1 VTIELSTL
9 GPVALRDDRSALL
22 AGRRKVLALLA
33 YLAHVENPVSRTD
46 LARRFWPTSN
56 EARAKQSLRQALSE
70 LRNAVG
76 DALEV
81 QPDQVTLHRDSLA
94 LDSRRFAEE
103 ISNES
108 WASAL
113 ACWQGEFLTGL
124 EDVGDHVWRDWLRQE
139 RAVYAEQFHRARV
152 ATGEQEIVAAPMP
165 AATPA
170 TDHVRTSPTDPGS
183 QPRDFSLGLLGT
195 LSTDARAVIET
206 AAVIGVHSPG
216 CLLRSVTSLSEAGF
230 ESALSELAAREMLM
244 ASPRHPGEYEFAG
257 ATTRLRVYN
266 VTAAYRRQA
275 IHAQVSQALADGVV
289 AGALAEADAAEH
301 ARLAV
306 PAPGQARSR
315 MTAIVLGLVAV
326 VVAAAAYFLLR

>member
-1 VTIELSTL
+1 M
-9 GPVALRDDRSALL
+9 ALRDDRSALL
-22 AGRRKVLALLA
+22 PGRRKVLALLA

-46 LARRFWPTSN
+46 LTRRFWPTST
-56 EARAKQSLRQALSE
+56 ETRAKQSLRQALSE

-81 QPDQVTLHRDSLA
+81 HPDQVTLHRDRLA

-113 ACWQGEFLTGL
+113 ARWQGEFLSGL

-139 RAVYAEQFHRARV
+139 RAVYAEQFNRARV

-165 AATPA
+165 ATAPA
-170 TDHVRTSPTDPGS
+170 TDHVRTAPTDAAS
-183 QPRDFSLGLLGT
+183 EPRDFSLGLLGT

-216 CLLRSVTSLSEAGF
+216 CLLRYVTSLSEAGF
-230 ESALSELAAREMLM
+230 ESAMSELAARQMLM
-244 ASPRHPGEYEFAG
+244 ASPTHPGEYAFAG
-257 ATTRLRVYN
+257 ATTRQRVYK

-275 IHAQVSQALADGVV
+275 IHAQISQALADGVV
-289 AGALAEADAAEH
+289 GGALAEADAAEH

-306 PAPGQARSR
+306 PAPEPARGR
-315 MTAIVLGLVAV
+315 MTAIVLGTLAAA
-326 VVAAAAYFLLR
+326 VAAAAYFFLG